1 MKKEIL
7 LVEYATSTID
17 AIKEVLSH
25 PIFQLTIADE
35 GEKAK
40 NLFKEKKFDLMIT
53 AAMLPKFHGFSL
65 SQFVADTYPN
75 TRIIIISG
83 IYKGFEYKHKA
94 VSQYRAD
101 DFFEKPLD
109 KFQFK
114 KRVFE
119 LLHIDEADLKTGG
132 GLPGVRSSRVDTA
145 KIPTLKKIQEQ
156 EQKLSSQ
163 DLFGD
168 LVDDRE
174 DPSAYEITLGDE
186 SDRSPGTTDAPAE
199 PLKFF
204 SETIEFKQPNRRFS
218 DNQTTQKIALDLDML
233 VKAESREKDDKKF
246 KKLEDDISKKFE
258 DTLSGLGIGTG
269 KKTPE
274 TKEAPDPGPLL
285 TPETQQMRI
294 PPAIEK
300 KIQAQKTSKQ
310 EELGDYEILDL
321 IARGGMAEI
330 YKAKK
335 KGIKGFEKLIAL
347 KKILS
352 GYVEDDKYIEM
363 FVDEAKI
370 AAELTHPNIVQIY
383 DLGQKD
389 DFYFI
394 AMEYVQGKD
403 LRLVLRKLTES
414 GQAFPEELALYL
426 IQKVLAALNYAHA
439 ARDSSGKKLDIVHRD
454 ISPHNIMIS
463 YTGSVKLTDF
473 GVSKAKTKLHHTVS
487 GALKGKLLYMSPEQ
501 ANAED
506 DIDFRSDLYSVGIIL
521 FELTT
526 GKKLFMDSSEMVILK
541 KVQEGRIIKPSEIKR
556 DIDPEL
562 EVIILK
568 ALHKDRR
575 LRYQNASEMINAIET
590 YLHKCFN
597 RDIHALHLAHFIVAL
612 FKEEMAKEGVK
623 PDLKPLPY
631 PVKRLPG
638 DRTEPIGIVP
648 KNLLA
653 DMETA
658 KIARPDKT
666 PETEVIAV
674 SGEHWPEKDNFVPI
688 IEIDLDK
695 DREEEFQRPSIPL
708 FSSVSNLEP
717 GDESREKKRRVWWLV
732 FLAIALVL
740 TVVSVLVFGQS
751 EAGAPS
757 PTGVFRPASGNRVE
771 QPIGPGQLKTTGDRS
786 VTLRS
791 KKNG

>member
-7 LVEYATSTID
+7 LVEYATATID
-17 AIKEVLSH
+17 AVKEVLSH
-25 PIFQLTIADE
+25 PIFQLTVADE

-40 NLFKEKKFDLMIT
+40 NLFKERNFDLMIT

-65 SQFVADTYPN
+65 SQYVAETYPN
-75 TRIIIISG
+75 TRIVIISG

-94 VSQYRAD
+94 VTQYRAD

-109 KFQFK
+109 KHRFK

-119 LLHIDEADLKTGG
+119 LLNIDEGYLKAGAE
-132 GLPGVRSSRVDTA
+132 LPNSRVSRVDTA

-156 EQKLSSQ
+156 EKMLSSQ

-168 LVDDRE
+168 LVDSSE
-174 DPSAYEITLGDE
+174 DTPAYEIELGDE
-186 SDRSPGTTDAPAE
+186 PDRSLGVAGTPADG
-199 PLKFF
+199 LKMF
-204 SETIEFKQPNRRFS
+204 SETIEFKQPNRRLT
-218 DNQTTQKIALDLDML
+218 DNQTTQKINLDLDRL
-233 VKAESREKDDKKF
+233 AKTESRAKDDKKF
-246 KKLEDDISKKFE
+246 KKIEDDISKKFE
-258 DTLSGLGIGTG
+258 DTLSGLGIGTAQ
-269 KKTPE
+269 TASPV
-274 TKEAPDPGPLL
+274 KEASEPGLL
-285 TPETQQMRI
+285 PTPETQQMRI
-294 PPAIEK
+294 PPEIEK
-300 KIQAQKTSKQ
+300 KIQAKRASKQ

-335 KGIKGFEKLIAL
+335 KGVKGFEKLIAL

-403 LRLVLRKLTES
+403 LRLMLRKLAES
-414 GQAFPEELALYL
+414 GQVFPEELVLYL
-426 IQKVLAALNYAHA
+426 VRNILAALNYAHS

-454 ISPHNIMIS
+454 VSPHNIMIS
-463 YTGSVKLTDF
+463 YTGDVKLTDF
-473 GVSKAKTKLHHTVS
+473 GVSKAKTKLHHTLS

-501 ANAED
+501 ANAEE
-506 DIDFRSDLYSVGIIL
+506 DIDHRSDLYSVGIIL
-521 FELTT
+521 FESIT

-541 KVQEGRIIKPSEIKR
+541 KVQEGRIVKPSEIKR

-562 EVIILK
+562 EAIILK
-568 ALHKDRR
+568 ALQKDRR
-575 LRYQNASEMINAIET
+575 SRYQNASEMINAIET
-590 YLHKCFN
+590 YLRKHYD
-597 RDIHALHLAHFIVAL
+597 RDIHALHLAHFIVGL
-612 FKEEMAKEGVK
+612 FKEEMAKEDIK

-631 PVKRLPG
+631 QVKQVPG
-638 DRTEPIGIVP
+638 DSTEPIRITSKDPIAGV
-648 KNLLA
+648 
-653 DMETA
+653 ETA
-658 KIARPDKT
+658 KIRRPGV
-666 PETEVIAV
+666 PETEVIKV
-674 SGEHWPEKDNFVPI
+674 PEESWPVKDDFVPI

-695 DREEEFQRPSIPL
+695 DKDEEFLKPNIPL
-708 FSSVSNLEP
+708 FSGFSGLETE
-717 GDESREKKRRVWWLV
+717 DEARKKKKRV
-732 FLAIALVL
+732 FLIVFLVIALVL
-740 TVVSVLVFGQS
+740 TVVSVLVFGQA
-751 EAGAPS
+751 EEGAIG
-757 PTGVFRPASGNRVE
+757 TNGVFSPASRYRVERPA
-771 QPIGPGQLKTTGDRS
+771 GPGEFKTAGEPSSTS
-786 VTLRS
+786 RS

>member
-186 SDRSPGTTDAPAE
+186 SDRSPGTTDAQTE
-199 PLKFF
+199 PLKLF

-274 TKEAPDPGPLL
+274 TKEALDPGPLL

-695 DREEEFQRPSIPL
+695 DREEEFQKPSIPL

-732 FLAIALVL
+732 FLAIALIL

-757 PTGVFRPASGNRVE
+757 PTGVFCPASGNRVE